1 MTEAEQTPW
10 FYVNLLEPV
19 LVQLIRIDFGTSC
32 CNGNRPAVI
41 TVRVGN
47 NRPDL
52 GVNPICNKFTGFIE
66 EGRPLFLP
74 CARPMPGA
82 FVSITLENG
91 HMQKNPLSICEIFVY
106 TDHGKFSLGATFC
119 I

>member
-1 MTEAEQTPW
+1 
-10 FYVNLLEPV
+10 V
-19 LVQLIRIDFGTSC
+19 RIDFGSSC
-32 CNGNRPAVI
+32 CSANRPAII

-52 GVNPICNKFTGFIE
+52 GINPVCNKFTGFIE

-82 FVSITLENG
+82 FVSITLESPG
-91 HMQKNPLSICEIFVY
+91 NPLSICEVFVY
-106 TDHGKFSLGATFC
+106 TDHGNYISQLLDALPIFPLILNCNIYFLFFRQLYQ
-119 I
+119 

>member
-1 MTEAEQTPW
+1 MIYFTA
-10 FYVNLLEPV
+10 N
-19 LVQLIRIDFGTSC
+19 
-32 CNGNRPAVI
+32 NRPATV

-52 GVNPICNKFTGFIE
+52 GVNAICNKFTGFIE

-82 FVSITLENG
+82 FVSVHLESPG
-91 HMQKNPLSICEIFVY
+91 SPLSICEAFVY
-106 TDHGKFSLGATFC
+106 TDHGKLSSLRFQSMP
-119 I
+119 